1 MQQSENSAYL
11 KGSMWDFKGRK
22 GELCFLLFLLPIVGY
37 FSSATMMYCFLYMN
51 KNIKFK
57 KKKNSGVFMS
67 RSSSHLKGLFA
78 ITSIHL
84 FFFPG
89 RTKGTSVFSIAL
101 LTGALNLTCHS
112 L

>member
-11 KGSMWDFKGRK
+11 RGSMLDFKGRK
-22 GELCFLLFLLPIVGY
+22 GDLYFLLFLLPIVGH
-37 FSSATMMYCFLYMN
+37 FCSATMLYCFLYMN
-51 KNIKFK
+51 KNIKL

-84 FFFPG
+84 FFIPG